1 MTSAVLKPLL
11 AAASV
16 LFVLAATPSEVTP
29 TLEIQGYFIEDGS
42 GATDASISRSVSDA
56 RAAGGALY
64 VVVLATEP
72 PGGATTYSG
81 AVLTELSVS
90 SGTVF
95 TVAPETVGVESIND
109 IWSLEELDVAL
120 DLALEGETADE
131 IVSLF
136 VEGLTNPP
144 SSGGGGWMF
153 LLIIAAVIG
162 GIVLLIWR
170 SGRAAKETR
179 ARAMTAAKAGVQAQ
193 IDAIANDILEL
204 EDEIAEA
211 GPGAASDYFHEA
223 AGSFVSAGERLASAS
238 DAQTVLDLSF
248 DLDVTIW
255 KLDCA
260 EALLDGNAP
269 PDKPVKP
276 VPAPEPEP
284 VRSQSDPRSLPDSLP
299 EYHRRGGRQSSYGSN
314 NMMQALLAAAA
325 MSGVGGSRRGRGRDR
340 GSSGPRL
347 GSTGGRVRSGRRRRG

>member
-1 MTSAVLKPLL
+1 MTSAVLKTLL
-11 AAASV
+11 AVASV
-16 LFVLAATPSEVTP
+16 LFVVAATPSEVTP
-29 TLEIQGYFIEDGS
+29 TLEVQGYFIEAGS
-42 GATDASISRSVSDA
+42 DATDASISRSVSDA

-64 VVVLATEP
+64 VVVLAAEP

-81 AVLTELSVS
+81 AVLTELSLS

-136 VEGLTNPP
+136 VEGLTNP
-144 SSGGGGWMF
+144 STSGGGGWMF

-162 GIVLLIWR
+162 GIIFLIWR
-170 SGRAAKETR
+170 SGRAAKEKR
-179 ARAMTAAKAGVQAQ
+179 ARAMTTAKAGVQAQ

-211 GPGAASDYFHEA
+211 GAGAAPDYFHEA
-223 AGSFVSAGERLASAS
+223 AGSFVSAEERLASAS

-248 DLDVTIW
+248 DLDETIW

-260 EALLDGNAP
+260 EALLDGNAL

-276 VPAPEPEP
+276 VPEPEP
-284 VRSQSDPRSLPDSLP
+284 VRTQPDPRSLPDSLP

-314 NMMQALLAAAA
+314 DMMQALLAAAA
-325 MSGVGGSRRGRGRDR
+325 MSGVGGSRRATGRGR

-347 GSTGGRVRSGRRRRG
+347 GSSGGRVRSGRRRRG